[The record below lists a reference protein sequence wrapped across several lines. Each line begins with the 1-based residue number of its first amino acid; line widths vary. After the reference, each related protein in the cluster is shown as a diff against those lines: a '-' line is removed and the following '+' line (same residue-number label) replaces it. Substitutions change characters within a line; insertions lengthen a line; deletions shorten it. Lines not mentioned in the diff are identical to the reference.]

1 MSNARSLASFLSG
14 TPTADFNFDSNSLVV
29 DISENTVGI
38 GDTTPDGKLEVR
50 QTASADILNL
60 YDDTT
65 NVLTVVDGGNVGI
78 GDDSPDG
85 KLEVRQSGTDDIFNL
100 YDDTTNV
107 LTVVDGGKVGIG
119 TSTPDGLV
127 DIRQSG
133 TDDILNLYDGTD
145 NIFTVVDGGKVGI
158 KSATPDGMLDV
169 RSLTSDDIFNLYD
182 GSTNVFTVIDGGRV
196 GIGTTAPSEI
206 LEVEKDQNAHTVV
219 LVDNNTADTGASAGF
234 VANSDA
240 AQLYLRTFSSSF
252 TTSSRNIQDSV
263 QLLSVDASGGFVI
276 ASNHATAD
284 MSFWTNDTQ
293 RVTIDGA
300 TGNVGIG
307 TTAPGKLLH
316 LEGVSTDGLRIGVTG
331 QSYYHEFLSH
341 GDGLKLSADSSN
353 AGGSGADI
361 RFDIGGSQKMR
372 ILKAGHVE
380 PGANNTQNFG
390 SASLRWSV
398 IYAANA
404 LNTSDRNEKREIEEN
419 KLGLDFIN
427 ALKTKSYKFKENK
440 LSGMHYGLIAQDIE
454 NVLNKFNIKLDE
466 YAPVVK
472 DKIID
477 ENKNERFIYSLAYNE
492 LLAPIIKSV
501 QELSAKN
508 DALSVEIASLKT
520 QGNK

>member
-182 GSTNVFTVIDGGRV
+182 GSTNVFTVIDGG
-196 GIGTTAPSEI
+196 
-206 LEVEKDQNAHTVV
+206 
-219 LVDNNTADTGASAGF
+219 
-234 VANSDA
+234 
-240 AQLYLRTFSSSF
+240 
-252 TTSSRNIQDSV
+252 
-263 QLLSVDASGGFVI
+263 
-276 ASNHATAD
+276 
-284 MSFWTNDTQ
+284 
-293 RVTIDGA
+293 
-300 TGNVGIG
+300 NVGIG
-307 TTAPGKLLH
+307 TSAPTEVLQVVGKVKATKIVGRGEQENSSGFQSDTFCVEGVNTTNNATSHGAVFASKHASSFPLICGAHDSTFNIFKVRADGKLFA
-316 LEGVSTDGLRIGVTG
+316 EGLGQETGHTTLAVRSSDGMIVR
-331 QSYYHEFLSH
+331 
-341 GDGLKLSADSSN
+341 
-353 AGGSGADI
+353 
-361 RFDIGGSQKMR
+361 
-372 ILKAGHVE
+372 
-380 PGANNTQNFG
+380 
-390 SASLRWSV
+390 
-398 IYAANA
+398 
-404 LNTSDRNEKREIEEN
+404 NTSSRRYKSNIVDTTIDSTLISNIQVR
-419 KLGLDFIN
+419 DFTWTETGNNYI
-427 ALKTKSYKFKENK
+427 
-440 LSGMHYGLIAQDIE
+440 GLIAE
-454 NVLNKFNIKLDE
+454 EVNEHLPK
-466 YAPVVK
+466 AVVK
-472 DKIID
+472 TTENDEILCESID
-477 ENKNERFIYSLAYNE
+477 WSALTSLLIDYCQKLEQRIVTLENA
-492 LLAPIIKSV
+492 
-501 QELSAKN
+501 
-508 DALSVEIASLKT
+508 
-520 QGNK
+520 